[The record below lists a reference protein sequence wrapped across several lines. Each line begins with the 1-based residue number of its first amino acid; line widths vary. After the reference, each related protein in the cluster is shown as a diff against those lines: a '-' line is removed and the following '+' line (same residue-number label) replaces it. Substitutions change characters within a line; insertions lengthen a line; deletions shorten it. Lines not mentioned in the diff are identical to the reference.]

1 MVVTE
6 INRDAR
12 YDGIISEDL
21 LKLSGYPLPA
31 TASSLSDGFA

>member
-6 INRDAR
+6 VKRDAR
-12 YDGIISEDL
+12 YDGNISEEL

-31 TASSLSDGFA
+31 TAYSLSDGFA